1 MEHNSKATILAVND
15 TPDQLELM
23 TYVME
28 QAGYRVLT
36 ASDGHDGFQVALRE
50 RPHLVISD
58 VMMPRTNG
66 IELCHLIRA
75 DATLCTTPILLISAL
90 RIDTESVV
98 QGLRAGADDYLE
110 APYDPVYLTAKVR
123 RLIERMQIG
132 QALQESEERF
142 RLLVEG
148 VRDYAIFML
157 DPEGHIISW
166 NQGVKRILGYAEA
179 EFIGQPIAII
189 YTPEDIE
196 QDAHEQQMK
205 IAAAEGRAVDE
216 RWHIRRDGTRFWASG
231 VVEPTYDEG
240 GCLRGFSKVMRDIT
254 ERKRAEERIIH
265 ESFHDALTGLP
276 NRALFI
282 EHLKRTIAHA
292 ERHDDYLYAV
302 LFLDLDRFKAIN
314 DSLGHVV
321 GDQLLVVTARQLETT
336 VRPEDVVARLSGDE
350 FTILLSDIHSISDAT
365 RIAKRI
371 HNAFRQP
378 FDLDGHDVLTTVSIG
393 IALSTHGYSYPEEV
407 LRDADTA
414 MYRAKTVGRG
424 RYEIF
429 DQSMHERMMHLLK
442 LETDLRRAVER
453 EEFCIHY
460 QPIMSLKNT
469 QLTGFEA
476 LVRWQHPERGLV
488 MPNEFIPM
496 AEDTGLIAPIGHW
509 VLHEACR
516 QVKAWQDQFGC
527 GLSLSVNVNLSGKQF
542 SQADLI
548 EQISSVLEQTGLEA
562 HHLKLEITE
571 TAVMEK
577 AEAATAM
584 LGQLRDIGVKLHID
598 DFGTGYSSLSYL
610 HRFPVDVLKIDR
622 SFVSRMGLGDGNF
635 EIVQTIIQL
644 AHNLG
649 MEVTAEGVETAEQM
663 DQLRALRCEYGQGY
677 YFSPAVDAER
687 AQQMIA
693 AASTVVIDLSYA

>member
-1 MEHNSKATILAVND
+1 
-15 TPDQLELM
+15 
-23 TYVME
+23 
-28 QAGYRVLT
+28 
-36 ASDGHDGFQVALRE
+36 
-50 RPHLVISD
+50 
-58 VMMPRTNG
+58 
-66 IELCHLIRA
+66 
-75 DATLCTTPILLISAL
+75 
-90 RIDTESVV
+90 
-98 QGLRAGADDYLE
+98 
-110 APYDPVYLTAKVR
+110 
-123 RLIERMQIG
+123 
-132 QALQESEERF
+132 
-142 RLLVEG
+142 
-148 VRDYAIFML
+148 
-157 DPEGHIISW
+157 
-166 NQGVKRILGYAEA
+166 
-179 EFIGQPIAII
+179 
-189 YTPEDIE
+189 
-196 QDAHEQQMK
+196 
-205 IAAAEGRAVDE
+205 
-216 RWHIRRDGTRFWASG
+216 
-231 VVEPTYDEG
+231 
-240 GCLRGFSKVMRDIT
+240 
-254 ERKRAEERIIH
+254 
-265 ESFHDALTGLP
+265 
-276 NRALFI
+276 
-282 EHLKRTIAHA
+282 
-292 ERHDDYLYAV
+292 
-302 LFLDLDRFKAIN
+302 
-314 DSLGHVV
+314 
-321 GDQLLVVTARQLETT
+321 
-336 VRPEDVVARLSGDE
+336 
-350 FTILLSDIHSISDAT
+350 
-365 RIAKRI
+365 
-371 HNAFRQP
+371 
-378 FDLDGHDVLTTVSIG
+378 
-393 IALSTHGYSYPEEV
+393 

-453 EEFCIHY
+453 EEFRLHY

-687 AQQMIA
+687 AKQMIA